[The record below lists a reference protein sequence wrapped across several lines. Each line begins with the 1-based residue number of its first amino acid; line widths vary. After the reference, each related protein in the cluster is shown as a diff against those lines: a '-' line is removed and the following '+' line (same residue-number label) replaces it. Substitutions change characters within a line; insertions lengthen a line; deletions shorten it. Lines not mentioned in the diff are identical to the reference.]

1 MSEAKTTK
9 KAPGKGH
16 RWERDRDR
24 EKVRGKFIFH
34 EVPGGAMSFVYKKY
48 KEDPI
53 ERFDMIDGE
62 TYTIPLGVAKH
73 LNTNGWYPEYSFM
86 AGDKKTQNA
95 FAPAFGQSAEQIM
108 RIGKK
113 IRRFSFQSLEF
124 TDIEDLSSH
133 AAPAQELVTIEVV

>member
-1 MSEAKTTK
+1 MSEVKTK

-34 EVPGGAMSFVYKKY
+34 EVPGGAMSFVFKQY
-48 KEDPI
+48 KEDPV

-73 LNTNGWYPEYSFM
+73 LNKNGWYPEYSFM
-86 AGDKKTQNA
+86 AGDKNTQNA
-95 FAPAFGQSAEQIM
+95 YAPSIGGGAANIM
-108 RIGKK
+108 RVGKK

-124 TDIEDLSSH
+124 TDIDDLSSH
-133 AAPAQELVTIEVV
+133 AAPAQELVTVEQVV